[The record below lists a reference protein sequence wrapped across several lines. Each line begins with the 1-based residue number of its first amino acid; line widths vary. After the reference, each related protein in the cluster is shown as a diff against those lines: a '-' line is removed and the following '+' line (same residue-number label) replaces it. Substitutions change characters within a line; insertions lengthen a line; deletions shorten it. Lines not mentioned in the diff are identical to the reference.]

1 MRKKT
6 EIVDGVTHIYL
17 PYYFEFTPL
26 KKKPENANRKYEVQ
40 NGMRVMVEEM
50 VKGVKVIYL
59 QEGLNIEDIRAKC
72 R

>member
-1 MRKKT
+1 MATEKKV
-6 EIVDGVTHIYL
+6 VDGVTHIYL
-17 PYYFEFTPL
+17 PCYFEFTPL

-59 QEGLNIEDIRAKC
+59 QEGLNIEDIRKKC
-72 R
+72 E